1 MQVVDII
8 KQHIGYIGP
17 IGIMEIIREMLPNR
31 HKMRI
36 IIRRMHISRHRIIR
50 FNKESIGAAFGRAPQ
65 GRGAPLWMLSL
76 FNVVV
81 LCLRMHTLRAIIRV
95 LCTLGVICV
104 LFHHSHIFPK
114 WVKIKTNG
122 IHMA

>member
-1 MQVVDII
+1 MF
-8 KQHIGYIGP
+8 
-17 IGIMEIIREMLPNR
+17 
-31 HKMRI
+31 
-36 IIRRMHISRHRIIR
+36 ISRHRIII

-81 LCLRMHTLRAIIRV
+81 LCLRMHNLRAIIRV

-104 LFHHSHIFPK
+104 LFHYSHIFP
-114 WVKIKTNG
+114 TF
-122 IHMA
+122 

>member
-1 MQVVDII
+1 M
-8 KQHIGYIGP
+8 
-17 IGIMEIIREMLPNR
+17 IRRICKITPSV
-31 HKMRI
+31 HKTRI
-36 IIRRMHISRHRIIR
+36 IVRRMHVLSHRTTT
-50 FNKESIGAAFGRAPQ
+50 FDKESIGAAFGRAPQ

-104 LFHHSHIFPK
+104 LFHHSHIFPTLH
-114 WVKIKTNG
+114 V
-122 IHMA
+122 

>member
-1 MQVVDII
+1 MDII
-8 KQHIGYIGP
+8 IHRIHIC
-17 IGIMEIIREMLPNR
+17 
-31 HKMRI
+31 
-36 IIRRMHISRHRIIR
+36 RHRIII
-50 FNKESIGAAFGRAPQ
+50 FNKESKGAAFGRAPQ

-104 LFHHSHIFPK
+104 LFHHSHIFPTLH
-114 WVKIKTNG
+114 V
-122 IHMA
+122 

>member
-1 MQVVDII
+1 MQ
-8 KQHIGYIGP
+8 
-17 IGIMEIIREMLPNR
+17 
-31 HKMRI
+31 I
-36 IIRRMHISRHRIIR
+36 IIHRMHRFGVRISI

-104 LFHHSHIFPK
+104 LFHHSHIFPTLH
-114 WVKIKTNG
+114 V
-122 IHMA
+122 

>member
-1 MQVVDII
+1 
-8 KQHIGYIGP
+8 
-17 IGIMEIIREMLPNR
+17 
-31 HKMRI
+31 
-36 IIRRMHISRHRIIR
+36 MHISRHRIIR

-104 LFHHSHIFPK
+104 LFHHSHIFPTLH
-114 WVKIKTNG
+114 V
-122 IHMA
+122 